1 MAIHDPESTA
11 QERQVGNKWFY
22 SPLHFGHTFL
32 CLFQLAL
39 KIGRQ
44 KRIQVPIIIVIY

>member
-11 QERQVGNKWFY
+11 QERQ
-22 SPLHFGHTFL
+22 
-32 CLFQLAL
+32 LAL

-44 KRIQVPIIIVIY
+44 KRIQARINYDLQCLLDFNITLCFYFT

>member
-11 QERQVGNKWFY
+11 QERQ
-22 SPLHFGHTFL
+22 
-32 CLFQLAL
+32 LAL

-44 KRIQVPIIIVIY
+44 KRIQVLQYLNTPELDLKLYID